1 MAEGVVSLPIWL
13 RTPPCDNQPCTK
25 GPLRP
30 MMDTTRRMRMEMWIM
45 MGMEETT
52 RRKTIRMLFW
62 VISRMTNTAMNRIE
76 MTTVEV
82 QQRTTR

>member
-1 MAEGVVSLPIWL
+1 
-13 RTPPCDNQPCTK
+13 
-25 GPLRP
+25 
-30 MMDTTRRMRMEMWIM
+30 
-45 MGMEETT
+45 MEETT

-62 VISRMTNTAMNRIE
+62 VTSRMTNTAMNRIE